1 MKIIDR
7 ALEILGKIPTTQIR
21 VVVTLALTIA
31 TGVMYFAT
39 NFDPSIDWLGFL
51 ALMAGLDV
59 AQFHSKRRTSWTPA
73 VQNEHK
79 PADDEIADDSEIG

>member
-1 MKIIDR
+1 MKVIDK
-7 ALEILGKIPTTQIR
+7 ALGILGKIPTTQVRI
-21 VVVTLALTIA
+21 VVTLALTIA

-39 NFDPSIDWLGFL
+39 DFDPSPHWLGFL

-73 VQNEHK
+73 VRNGHK
-79 PADDEIADDSEIG
+79 PVDEGEADESEIG